1 MKNGLRNNLVWVLGV
16 AIAFSATLG
25 VQETAQAEPAWK
37 VRKEI
42 ATTVHGFYARYLG
55 VTKKPKD
62 RNLVL
67 QSHLTP
73 EFYLSIQDAFEE
85 MDADPVIRSEYIG
98 VDYRR
103 KIHVYNIRLDAGG
116 AARADVR
123 LGELPQGA
131 QSPNGPVKLRLKLE
145 RVESRWKISAVE
157 RGFDN

>member
-1 MKNGLRNNLVWVLGV
+1 MKSRNIRSLAWVLSAVV
-16 AIAFSATLG
+16 AGLATIG
-25 VQETAQAEPAWK
+25 WQEVAQAEPAWK

-42 ATTVHGFYARYLG
+42 ATTVQGFYVRYLG
-55 VTKKPKD
+55 ATKKPKD
-62 RNLVL
+62 KNLVL

-103 KIHVYNIRLDAGG
+103 KIHVYNIRLDANGQ
-116 AARADVR
+116 ARADVR

-131 QSPNGPVKLRLKLE
+131 QSPNGPVNLRLKLQS
-145 RVESRWKISAVE
+145 VDNRWKISAVE